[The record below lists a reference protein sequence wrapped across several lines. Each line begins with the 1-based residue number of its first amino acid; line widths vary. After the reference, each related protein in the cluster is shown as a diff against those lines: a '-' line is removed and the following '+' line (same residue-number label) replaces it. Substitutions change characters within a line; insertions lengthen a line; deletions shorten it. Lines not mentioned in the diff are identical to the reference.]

1 MREGYRLDPR
11 GEHDLETLIAPNGE
25 RVAWVVRGS
34 ADAAIINSMI
44 EEIEGRDVRTGA
56 EKREALAEMAEEHYR
71 LTTSRHQRFRDQQN
85 KWVDYPIVKLLGII
99 AAIVAAVASVLAL
112 VRALQ

>member
-34 ADAAIINSMI
+34 PDEATINSMI
-44 EEIEGRDVRTGA
+44 EGIEDRHVRNGA
-56 EKREALAEMAEEHYR
+56 EKREALADIAEEHYQ
-71 LTTSRHQRFRDQQN
+71 LTTPRHQRFRGRLN
-85 KWVDYPIVKLLGII
+85 KWVDYPIVKLIGIV
-99 AAIVAAVASVLAL
+99 AAIVAATASV
-112 VRALQ
+112 RGCMS